1 MHQHV
6 RRMAWAVILVVAVAA
21 PAAAAG
27 GVPQRAE
34 VSPIDAALS
43 ALHGAWSA
51 VVQALTPARPVI
63 RPNQGMCG
71 DPNGGPCPSSPA
83 SGK

>member
-1 MHQHV
+1 MTL
-6 RRMAWAVILVVAVAA
+6 ALVLIVAMAA
-21 PAAAAG
+21 PAAAG
-27 GVPQRAE
+27 GGPQRVA

-63 RPNQGMCG
+63 RPDQGPCM
-71 DPNGGPCPSSPA
+71 DPNGGCTSSTTG
-83 SGK
+83 GK

>member
-1 MHQHV
+1 MCV
-6 RRMAWAVILVVAVAA
+6 VLVALVAA

-27 GVPQRAE
+27 GAPQRAA

-51 VVQALTPARPVI
+51 VLQALTPARPVI
-63 RPNQGMCG
+63 RPDQGPCG
-71 DPNGGPCPSSPA
+71 DPDGGCTSSPI

>member
-1 MHQHV
+1 
-6 RRMAWAVILVVAVAA
+6 MALAVFLVLAVTA

-27 GVPQRAE
+27 GVPQRAAL
-34 VSPIDAALS
+34 SPIDAALS

-63 RPNQGMCG
+63 RPNQGPCM
-71 DPNGGPCPSSPA
+71 DPNGGCTTSTT

>member
-1 MHQHV
+1 MV
-6 RRMAWAVILVVAVAA
+6 LALVLVVAVAA

-27 GVPQRAE
+27 GVPQRVAL
-34 VSPIDAALS
+34 SPIDAALR

-51 VVQALTPARPVI
+51 VLQALTPARPVI
-63 RPNQGMCG
+63 RPDQGPCM
-71 DPNGGPCPSSPA
+71 DPNGGCTTST